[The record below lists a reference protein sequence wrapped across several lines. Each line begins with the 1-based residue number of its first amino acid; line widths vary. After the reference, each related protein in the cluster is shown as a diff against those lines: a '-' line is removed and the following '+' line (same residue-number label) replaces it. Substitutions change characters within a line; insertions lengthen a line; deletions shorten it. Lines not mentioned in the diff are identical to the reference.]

1 MTETVARMLMDAG
14 WEVRPEVSFS
24 HYGERGVVDL
34 VAWHAASRTLLLV
47 ELKTELVDIN
57 DMLAV
62 TDRRRRLAANIAEP
76 FGWLPAAVA
85 SWVVVAESRTNRR
98 RLEQHRSAIR
108 SAFPLDGRSVAG
120 WLKRPHHPHFALW
133 FLPNLNGTSLR
144 PGPAPR
150 HRVQRPNLNVEP
162 RT

>member
-98 RLEQHRSAIR
+98 RL
-108 SAFPLDGRSVAG
+108 
-120 WLKRPHHPHFALW
+120 
-133 FLPNLNGTSLR
+133 
-144 PGPAPR
+144 
-150 HRVQRPNLNVEP
+150 
-162 RT
+162 